1 MTFSNEQTT
10 SRMSQLFEQAR
21 RYLTL
26 QKDYLSLNSVE
37 ILTRLF
43 SAIALA
49 AILIL
54 VGFLVILFGSFALA
68 YWIGDMLGSHILGF
82 VIIAGVLLAS
92 ALLVY
97 ANRRAWIIMPTTR
110 FMVGLLAS
118 KLTHPTEE
126 AIAIEKEHLRQQLD
140 DNQGEMKETAN
151 TLLAPLPEARN
162 KWESASNL
170 LQNGWTIFRGFQIAL
185 SAIEAA
191 RRVFGLGKKK
201 KKTKF

>member
-68 YWIGDMLGSHILGF
+68 YWIGGMLGSHILGF
-82 VIIAGVLLAS
+82 KMNV
-92 ALLVY
+92 
-97 ANRRAWIIMPTTR
+97 
-110 FMVGLLAS
+110 
-118 KLTHPTEE
+118 
-126 AIAIEKEHLRQQLD
+126 
-140 DNQGEMKETAN
+140 
-151 TLLAPLPEARN
+151 
-162 KWESASNL
+162 
-170 LQNGWTIFRGFQIAL
+170 QI
-185 SAIEAA
+185 
-191 RRVFGLGKKK
+191 VNP
-201 KKTKF
+201 